1 MTRKQKYFI
10 KQKLMGL
17 ILIVGSVLA
26 SITLLEGDATITLIS
41 IPIGLMMMFSKEMW
55 LVNEYYYEIEEAEES
70 R

>member
-17 ILIVGSVLA
+17 ILIVGSILA

-41 IPIGLMMMFSKEMW
+41 IPIGLMMIFSKEMW
-55 LVNEYYYEIEEAEES
+55 LVDEYYYEIEESEES

>member
-17 ILIVGSVLA
+17 ILIVGSILA

-41 IPIGLMMMFSKEMW
+41 IPIGFMMIFSKEMW
-55 LVNEYYYEIEEAEES
+55 LVDEYYYEIEEAEES
-70 R
+70 H